1 MVQQIVEELP
11 YEDEDKAWTSSEEI
25 TTTRLT
31 EEALRKDADYKAPT
45 SARSTRSRVS
55 YQDQRSQHSKAQTAQ
70 PYRKSYY

>member
-1 MVQQIVEELP
+1 VVQQIVEELP
-11 YEDEDKAWTSSEEI
+11 YEDEEKAWTSSDEF

-31 EEALRKDADYKAPT
+31 EEALKKSTDYKAPT

-55 YQDQRSQHSKAQTAQ
+55 YQRSQHSKAQTAQ